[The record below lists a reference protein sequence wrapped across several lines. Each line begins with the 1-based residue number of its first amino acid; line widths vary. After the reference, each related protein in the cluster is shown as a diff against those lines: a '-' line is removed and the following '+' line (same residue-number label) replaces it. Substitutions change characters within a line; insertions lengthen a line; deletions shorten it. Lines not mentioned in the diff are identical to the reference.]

1 MVFFLLEERGPRGL
15 FVWDLVNGGYMEC
28 TIVSK
33 DSGKGNIHA
42 CPPISTG
49 ESIHIVSSSYTTP
62 CLVLFWSLG
71 RITPPQRSLQI
82 TSQREPG
89 NRLAQV
95 YRPLGAFWLDLW
107 MLGVLVFQL
116 EQQNATLFWE
126 STSEPSSKYRIWYNA
141 LKAFPPWVLDDMR
154 VLPWDTLMPADLS
167 KAFKL
172 CLLWPFFA
180 AGIVG
185 MSGFPMNLQIHWA
198 HSFFLWRWRYVLKYL
213 CEIHETNRW
222 CLELE
227 IYDSLMKLGFLIS
240 IMAHHQY

>member
-1 MVFFLLEERGPRGL
+1 MQLSLKRIVGIPRKRVLIHLDGSGWIWLANLLGPSHLRKMVFFLLEERGPRGL

-116 EQQNATLFWE
+116 EQQNATLFGNPLVNQAVSIE
-126 STSEPSSKYRIWYNA
+126 YDI
-141 LKAFPPWVLDDMR
+141 
-154 VLPWDTLMPADLS
+154 MP
-167 KAFKL
+167 
-172 CLLWPFFA
+172 
-180 AGIVG
+180 
-185 MSGFPMNLQIHWA
+185 
-198 HSFFLWRWRYVLKYL
+198 
-213 CEIHETNRW
+213 
-222 CLELE
+222 
-227 IYDSLMKLGFLIS
+227 
-240 IMAHHQY
+240 